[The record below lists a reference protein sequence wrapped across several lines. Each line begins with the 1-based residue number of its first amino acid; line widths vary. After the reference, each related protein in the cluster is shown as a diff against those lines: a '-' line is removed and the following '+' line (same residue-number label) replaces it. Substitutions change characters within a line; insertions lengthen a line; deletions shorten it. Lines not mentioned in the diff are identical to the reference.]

1 MQNIDFD
8 LLAHFLSTIFF
19 LAATI
24 IVVSLYKELKGE
36 KYWIGLPLGM
46 FFFFLHEILETLEQF
61 YQLNIYDIGAELS
74 EVVGAFFIMYASF
87 GLRNILLNVKKTMNE
102 ENGENFLDE

>member
-1 MQNIDFD
+1 MQNIDLD
-8 LLAHFLSTIFF
+8 LLAHLLSIIFF

-46 FFFFLHEILETLEQF
+46 FFFFLHEVLETLEQF
-61 YQLNIYDIGAELS
+61 YQLNIYDIGAEIS
-74 EVVGAFFIMYASF
+74 EVIGAFFIMYASF
-87 GLRNILLNVKKTMNE
+87 GLRNILLNVKKTMN
-102 ENGENFLDE
+102 GENFEETLEE